1 MEPRHKTWHT
11 GSLPPARPS
20 PCPNG
25 RAGEMLAEPPC
36 LLPCPSPSS
45 PALCH
50 TDRRHPAPPGS
61 KNRLVALPQG
71 R

>member
-1 MEPRHKTWHT
+1 
-11 GSLPPARPS
+11 
-20 PCPNG
+20 
-25 RAGEMLAEPPC
+25 MLAEPPC